1 MNAAQ
6 QMFREADAIQ
16 RKPIT
21 AAQRRNLANLLA
33 PCNAAKDTYDAEVA
47 EVSAISGESKADV
60 RLLAK
65 TELDGTGDD
74 LIDKLQGTIDL
85 LGSFAG
91 GGDSARE
98 AGQ

>member
-1 MNAAQ
+1 MNAASE
-6 QMFREADAIQ
+6 FFKDAEQ
-16 RKPIT
+16 VQHKPIS

-33 PCNAAKDTYDAEVA
+33 LCNAAKDTYDAEVA

-91 GGDSARE
+91 GGE
-98 AGQ
+98 

>member
-1 MNAAQ
+1 MDAAKEF
-6 QMFREADAIQ
+6 FRDAEQAQ

-33 PCNAAKDTYDAEVA
+33 LCNAAKDTYDAEVA
-47 EVSAISGESKADV
+47 EVSAMSGESNADV

>member
-1 MNAAQ
+1 MDKANEF
-6 QMFREADAIQ
+6 FRDAESVQ

-21 AAQRRNLANLLA
+21 PAQRRNLANLLA
-33 PCNAAKDTYDAEVA
+33 LCNAAKDTYDAEVA

-91 GGDSARE
+91 GGE
-98 AGQ
+98 

>member
-1 MNAAQ
+1 MDAAKEF
-6 QMFREADAIQ
+6 FRDAEQAQ

-33 PCNAAKDTYDAEVA
+33 LCNAAKDTYDAEVA

-91 GGDSARE
+91 GGE
-98 AGQ
+98 